1 MGIFN
6 IFRCTYKRVCK
17 KEMMR
22 WCGRQ
27 NNLLPVPHKCP
38 HSITKILWL
47 WYNKW
52 QKELCRCDYDYKS
65 WDVLSWWIQW
75 YHESLKMEEEGGREN
90 QRDVVLRMIF
100 LTVGGFKS
108 GEEGPGMWAASTV
121 AKGPPRSASKKMRN
135 FWSGMMEKQISLWS
149 FQEIM
154 QSCQHLG
161 LIWWNMY

>member
-1 MGIFN
+1 
-6 IFRCTYKRVCK
+6 
-17 KEMMR
+17 
-22 WCGRQ
+22 
-27 NNLLPVPHKCP
+27 
-38 HSITKILWL
+38 
-47 WYNKW
+47 
-52 QKELCRCDYDYKS
+52 
-65 WDVLSWWIQW
+65 
-75 YHESLKMEEEGGREN
+75 MEEEGGREN

-161 LIWWNMY
+161 LI